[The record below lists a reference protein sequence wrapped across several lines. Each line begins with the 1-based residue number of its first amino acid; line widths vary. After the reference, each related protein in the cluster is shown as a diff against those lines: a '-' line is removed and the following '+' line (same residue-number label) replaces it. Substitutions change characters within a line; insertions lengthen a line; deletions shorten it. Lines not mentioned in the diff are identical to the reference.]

1 MGHTY
6 SINNAHVVYH
16 TGRRIIRES
25 ELERLHAYIATLAR
39 DYRVRQVLVGGTAD
53 HIHLLGDFPMD
64 KAPADVICA
73 IKANSSRWLRGLHS
87 CYADFSWQQGYGYF
101 AVSASIR
108 PDVVRYIENQ
118 AVHHLKESAA
128 REYERMKHLH
138 EIAAYGEAYKV

>member
-6 SINNAHVVYH
+6 SINNAHVVFH
-16 TGRRIIRES
+16 TGRRIIREA
-25 ELERLHAYIATLAR
+25 ELKRLHAYIATLAR
-39 DYRVRQVLVGGTAD
+39 DYRVRQVLVGGTVD
-53 HIHLLGDFPMD
+53 HVHLMGDFPLE
-64 KAPADVICA
+64 KAAADVLCA
-73 IKANSSRWLRGLHS
+73 IKANSSRWLKGIHS

-108 PDVVRYIENQ
+108 PDVVRYIEHQ

-128 REYERMKHLH
+128 QEYERMKHLH

>member
-6 SINNAHVVYH
+6 SINNAHVVFH
-16 TGRRIIRES
+16 TGRRIIRET
-25 ELERLHAYIATLAR
+25 ELDRLHAYIATLAR

-53 HIHLLGDFPMD
+53 HIHLLGDFPLD
-64 KAPADVICA
+64 KAPADVMRA
-73 IKANSSRWLRGLHS
+73 IKANSSRWLKGMHS

-108 PDVVRYIENQ
+108 PLVVHYIENQ
-118 AVHHLKESAA
+118 AVHHLNESAA